1 MNKFVQF
8 AQAGPIGADAVT
20 GEGLQALNIVQP
32 HGHVPLQMTRLT
44 GQIVDF
50 SAILQADISFFR
62 IDEALQLF
70 FSDGSSIVIYNF
82 FGGDQTEASLIL
94 GDGVKLSIDR
104 FVALA
109 SVEAVDEL
117 QTAAGPTTSLDA
129 LLEPDGPG
137 ANFQPTEIDDL
148 GPGLDVH
155 GLLGPIEFGR
165 GSGGPDR
172 APDGEVD
179 SDPSIAFPANAGLL
193 AEANLP
199 DGSLEGGPLIVSGN
213 LGIDFAEDGD
223 LGRTLEFDV
232 APSGLPVDQDGV
244 PLDLTSDGIS
254 LVYAIV
260 DNDDGG
266 QTLTATR
273 NGETVFTV
281 TLFPNGSVTGSY
293 TFTLFDN
300 LDHIQPQNDASVLI
314 SFGFTAGD
322 FDGDTIGSAFGVTIA
337 DDAPVLGDPDDAL
350 VDEDDLSMRAPG
362 SDEAD
367 GVGDQAAGD
376 DDTVTDVD
384 LEIDAGDTDP
394 TTVRGNLNIVFG
406 ADNTNSVVDGG
417 TSIGNGDRA
426 VTFSEDAVAGLEALG
441 LTSQGVAVIFAVSGN
456 GTRLT
461 ATADG
466 RTVFTVIL
474 SDQDTGSYLFDLHD
488 VLDHPVSEA
497 EDDIVLTFGFTV
509 TDSDGD
515 IATSSFN
522 VTVDDDLPM
531 IGDPES
537 ALVDEDDLAV
547 GDPQNDEADGI
558 GDTAAGDDNATTNAD
573 LEAAAGDTDPSTVR
587 GDLSI
592 NFGADDGNSVIDGGI
607 STGNGDRSVI
617 FSAGAI
623 AALEALDLTSHGQAL
638 TYALSGNDAE
648 LTATA
653 DGRTIFTIT
662 LSDQETGSYVF
673 DLNDVLDHATPDTED
688 NIVLTFGFTVTD
700 SDGDTATSSF
710 DVSVDDDLPVIG
722 DPESALVD
730 EDDLAVGAPQ
740 NNEADGVG
748 DTAAGD
754 DDTMTN
760 AGLEGAA
767 GDTDPSTV
775 RGNLSISFG
784 SDDNNSAVDGGA
796 STGNGDRSVTF
807 SAGALAALEAL
818 DLTSHGQTLA
828 YALSGNGSV
837 LTASAGGRTVF
848 TVSLS
853 DQDSG
858 SYLFDLMD
866 VLDHALAN
874 TEDNIVLTF
883 GFTVTDS
890 DGDSATSSF
899 NITVDDDLPRTGDAE
914 AARVDEDDLATG
926 GPQNDEADGNADNA
940 GGDDDPRTNTDLET
954 AAGDSDPTTV
964 RGNLGIDFGADD
976 GNSIVDGGFSAG
988 NGDRAVTFSPDLIA
1002 SLELQGLTSHGDPV
1016 TYILSGEGTV
1026 LTASAG
1032 ARTIFTVTLSDQ
1044 ETGSYLF
1051 DLNDALDHPIEG
1063 FEDNIFL
1070 TFDYTVTDSDG
1081 DTATG
1086 SFEIDIDDD
1095 LPVIGASQS
1104 AFVDEEGSFTG
1115 NPGDSYPDPFSG
1127 RGLAADL
1134 AGENRFVGGSL
1145 GIFWGADDGDRF
1157 DIDGQDLPGG
1167 AGNRSVTFADFGT
1180 AANNLVDGNGD
1191 PLILTSNGIPL
1202 VYTIS
1207 NEGTVLGA
1215 RAGANG
1221 PFIFSV
1227 ELLDDDS
1234 GSYRFGLIGHL
1245 DHPGID
1251 IEDDLEFFV
1260 RFTATDSDGDT
1271 ASSAFAVT
1279 VNDDAPV
1286 IDTPAS
1292 TLVDEDDLP
1301 NGVGDM
1307 AAGDDDTVSFDSDGA
1322 ANTVG
1327 GSLDIAW
1334 GADDGDNE
1342 AILAGPG
1349 NRSVA
1354 FNNLVSAVNN
1364 VTVTDSAGAAIDLGA
1379 GDLTS
1384 DGEPISFALIDGQT
1398 LVAFTGAVPPTSV
1411 SEAGVVFHVALS
1423 DDLDG
1428 SYLFTLVRKL
1438 DHPLQD
1444 DPDGGG
1450 DDAFEDNLNF
1460 TFGFTATDSDGDS
1473 ADGAFT
1479 VIVDD
1484 DSPAV
1489 TGAPVF
1495 GTVDETVL
1503 ADIPPEIQTL
1513 FFTNPSDLGGPDF
1526 TVTHD
1531 TNVSF
1536 AQGGGVV
1543 RAESE
1548 NIVINSNDDGR
1559 PFILNS
1565 LFISGVFGPGTATF
1579 LGYDAAGNLVA
1590 TQSIFTN
1597 STFSGAPTGIFDPTG
1612 TPFENVPI
1620 DRLEIA
1626 FSGSFHA
1633 VVDNVSVTFPGV
1645 PGTPAIDTQDLSS
1658 LIADGADEP
1667 AGFTLKTFDAL
1678 DFGAVTAFGGQQV
1691 RIVSDGTALTAF
1703 VDNGNAPGELDAGD
1717 TEIFTLTL
1725 SPQGEAV
1732 FTLLEELDHNLGP
1745 QLDLDFGPL
1754 IDVTDTDGDTIPLN
1768 SGDYVVTVNSP
1779 SGDQPPV
1786 AIDDPGIGGE
1796 SVEIAVNGFQTP
1808 VAFGS
1813 TTTMI
1818 SDTTVEVPLSG
1829 FDISSN
1835 NITFTAPSNGFSNFL
1850 VFLVDAESDFTG
1862 FSTPTGDLASL
1873 INVSLNAT
1881 GNFVITVNQAN
1892 LVAGVSTFS
1901 FDFTTDRVIGVDVN
1915 ATSAN
1920 LHDLLLTNDSDPN
1933 GDPIDIVGID
1943 TTGTTGSVFF
1953 DDATDTLQYT
1963 ASGFSLAAGEQVI
1976 DTFTYTLTDRNGGLD
1991 TATVSITVTGDGQNT
2006 PAIIAGNDTGIVV
2019 EDTTL
2024 NVSGVLTVTDPDPGE
2039 AVFIAASGLA
2049 GAFGTLDIDANGN
2062 WTYVLDNDLAAVQ
2075 ALNDGE
2081 SLIDAITVQTADGTT
2096 HQVDIAIQGIDE
2108 DGGDAVPLVLRIEQN
2123 GADQI
2128 HSFLPVD
2135 RLFFEGW
2142 ELTLNNAP
2150 VEINVVNSDNVTSI
2164 TSDGFEF
2171 DAGEGTRFIELELSD
2186 AAPPSGTINLT
2197 FDYSAF
2203 DVLAFGFFPLGR
2215 VNHGEGPVFSL
2226 QSGGTSTEIRS
2237 YASDSDY
2244 IGFHNYESRTISFN
2258 YSVVAGVISIT
2269 NLIDPI
2275 VLDLGTEGYSFATAE
2290 NGVEFDLDS
2299 DGQSDTIAWTNGE
2312 DGLLAIDLDGSG
2324 AIEDGSEL
2332 FTPTFGGGNFASS
2345 LDALASLDGNGDGLI
2360 DDTDAAFTDL
2370 LVWVDENND
2379 GVSQAHEITGL
2390 ADNGI
2395 ASIALDAA
2403 NRTIQIDGQNVLAEG
2418 SFTLE
2423 SGETRSYVA
2432 VDFVEAPE
2440 SPELDE
2446 AVGSSTSDVGIDD
2459 DLLAEGL
2466 ASDALGNGTTGE
2478 TYLFNELASAF
2489 KLIEDFDVSSDAD
2502 PENDIIDLG
2511 QLLGDAFGEIGGFVD
2526 EAAASGYVRVTQ
2538 TDTGAGRVAIDPDG
2552 GGDAWTDIAVIN
2564 DLMIGETIRVV
2575 LDGDGTQ
2582 AGLAVA

>member
-1 MNKFVQF
+1 MNEFVRF
-8 AQAGPIGADAVT
+8 AQIGATDADIVT
-20 GEGLQALNIVQP
+20 GEGSQVLAV
-32 HGHVPLQMTRLT
+32 TRPNGDDPFQT
-44 GQIVDF
+44 SRYPGQIVDF
-50 SAILQADISFFR
+50 TAILQAELAFFR
-62 IDEALQLF
+62 INDALQIMF
-70 FSDGSSIVIYNF
+70 ADGSSIVISDF
-82 FGGDQTEASLIL
+82 FGGDETVSNLIL
-94 GDGVKLSIDR
+94 GDGIQLSVDR
-104 FVALA
+104 FIALA
-109 SVEAVDEL
+109 SVRVVEDL

-129 LLEPDGPG
+129 LLGPDGPG
-137 ANFQPTEIDDL
+137 ANFLPTVIDDL

-155 GLLGPIEFGR
+155 GLLGPTAFGR
-165 GSGGPDR
+165 GGARPDR
-172 APDGEVD
+172 APDAEID
-179 SDPSIAFPANAGLL
+179 SDPSVAFPANTGSL
-193 AEANLP
+193 AEAALP
-199 DGSLEGGPLIVSGN
+199 DGSLADGPLIVSGD
-213 LGIDFAEDGD
+213 LGIDFAEDGA
-223 LGRTLEFDV
+223 LGRTLEFNV
-232 APSGLPVDQDGV
+232 TASGTPVDLDGI
-244 PLDLTSDGIS
+244 PLDLTSDGIALAYS
-254 LVYAIV
+254 IV
-260 DNDDGG
+260 DNEDGG
-266 QTLTATR
+266 QSLTATR
-273 NGETVFTV
+273 DGDTVFTV
-281 TLFPNGSVTGSY
+281 TLFPSGSASGRF

-300 LDHIQPQNDASVLI
+300 LDHIRPQNDASILI

-322 FDGDTIGSAFGVTIA
+322 FDGDTVGSVFGVTIT
-337 DDAPVLGDPDDAL
+337 DDAPVLGDPDAAL
-350 VDEDDLSMRAPG
+350 VDEDDLSMNAPG
-362 SDEAD
+362 RDKAD
-367 GVGDQAAGD
+367 GVGDRAAGD
-376 DDTVTDVD
+376 DETVTDD
-384 LEIDAGDTDP
+384 GLETDAGDIDP
-394 TTVRGNLNIVFG
+394 ATVRGNLNIVFG

-426 VTFSEDAVAGLEALG
+426 VTFSEDAVARLQALA
-441 LTSQGVAVIFAVSGN
+441 LTSQGVAATFAVSDN
-456 GTRLT
+456 GTVLT

-466 RTVFTVIL
+466 RTVFTVTL
-474 SDQDTGSYLFDLHD
+474 SDQGTGSYLFNLND
-488 VLDHPVSEA
+488 VLDHAASDR
-497 EDDIVLTFGFTV
+497 EDDIVLTFGFTA

-515 IATSSFN
+515 SATSSFDI
-522 VTVDDDLPM
+522 TVDDDLPV
-531 IGDPES
+531 IGEPES
-537 ALVDEDDLAV
+537 ALVDEDDLAT
-547 GDPQNDEADGI
+547 GNPQNDEADGV
-558 GDTAAGDDNATTNAD
+558 GDSAAGDDDTITSAD
-573 LEAAAGDTDPSTVR
+573 LEAAAGDADPSTVH
-587 GDLSI
+587 GGLAID
-592 NFGADDGNSVIDGGI
+592 FGADDGNSIVDGGI
-607 STGNGDRSVI
+607 SAGNGDRSVI

-623 AALEALDLTSHGQAL
+623 AALEALGLTSHGQAL
-638 TYALSGNDAE
+638 TYALSGNNAV

-653 DGRTIFTIT
+653 GGRTIFTVV
-662 LSDQETGSYVF
+662 LSDQETGSYAF
-673 DLNDVLDHATPDTED
+673 DLNDVLDHTTPD
-688 NIVLTFGFTVTD
+688 
-700 SDGDTATSSF
+700 
-710 DVSVDDDLPVIG
+710 
-722 DPESALVD
+722 
-730 EDDLAVGAPQ
+730 
-740 NNEADGVG
+740 
-748 DTAAGD
+748 
-754 DDTMTN
+754 
-760 AGLEGAA
+760 
-767 GDTDPSTV
+767 
-775 RGNLSISFG
+775 
-784 SDDNNSAVDGGA
+784 
-796 STGNGDRSVTF
+796 
-807 SAGALAALEAL
+807 
-818 DLTSHGQTLA
+818 
-828 YALSGNGSV
+828 
-837 LTASAGGRTVF
+837 
-848 TVSLS
+848 
-853 DQDSG
+853 
-858 SYLFDLMD
+858 
-866 VLDHALAN
+866 

-899 NITVDDDLPRTGDAE
+899 DITVDDDLPRTGDAE

-926 GPQNDEADGNADNA
+926 GPQNDEADGNTDNA
-940 GGDDDPRTNTDLET
+940 EGDDDPRTNADLET

-988 NGDRAVTFSPDLIA
+988 NGDRSVTFSPELIA
-1002 SLELQGLTSHGDPV
+1002 SLELRGLTSHGDPV
-1016 TYILSGEGTV
+1016 TYVLSGEGTV

-1032 ARTIFTVTLSDQ
+1032 ARTIFTATLSDQ
-1044 ETGSYLF
+1044 ETGSYVF
-1051 DLNDALDHPIEG
+1051 DLNDALDHPLEG
-1063 FEDNIFL
+1063 TEDNIFL
-1070 TFDYTVTDSDG
+1070 TFDYIVSDSDG

-1086 SFEIDIDDD
+1086 RFAIDIDDD

-1104 AFVDEEGSFTG
+1104 AFVDEEGSLTG

-1127 RGLAADL
+1127 QGLAGDL

-1145 GIFWGADDGDRF
+1145 NIAWGADDGDRR
-1157 DIDGQDLPGG
+1157 DIDGQDMPGE
-1167 AGNRSVTFADFGT
+1167 AGNRSVTFADFAT
-1180 AANNLVDGNGD
+1180 AANNVTDSNGD
-1191 PLILTSNGIPL
+1191 PLVLTSNGVPL

-1207 NEGTVLGA
+1207 NDGTVLSA
-1215 RAGANG
+1215 NAGAGG

-1227 ELLDDDS
+1227 QLFDDGS
-1234 GSYRFGLIGHL
+1234 GSYDFGLIGHL
-1245 DHPGID
+1245 DHSGTD
-1251 IEDDLEFFV
+1251 VEDDLEFFI

-1271 ASSAFAVT
+1271 ASSAFSVT

-1286 IDTPAS
+1286 IGLPAS

-1301 NGVGDM
+1301 DGVGDM
-1307 AAGDDDTVSFDSDGA
+1307 AAGDDDTVSFENDGIA
-1322 ANTVG
+1322 TTVG

-1334 GADDGDNE
+1334 GADNGNDE
-1342 AILAGPG
+1342 TVVAGPG
-1349 NRSVA
+1349 NRAVA
-1354 FNNLVSAVNN
+1354 FSDLANAVNN
-1364 VTVTDSAGAAIDLGA
+1364 VAVTDSDGMPLDLGG

-1384 DGEPISFALIDGQT
+1384 DGDPVSFALIDGQT
-1398 LVAFTGAVPPTSV
+1398 IVAFTGSVPPTSV
-1411 SEAGVVFHVALS
+1411 GEASVVFHVALS

-1479 VIVDD
+1479 VSVDD

-1489 TGAPVF
+1489 TGAPVL

-1503 ADIPPEIQTL
+1503 ADIPPENQTL
-1513 FFTNPSDLGGPDF
+1513 LFTDPSDLGGPDF

-1531 TNVSF
+1531 TNVRF
-1536 AQGGGVV
+1536 ARGGGVV
-1543 RAESE
+1543 QAESE

-1565 LFISGVFGPGTATF
+1565 LFISGVFSPGTATF

-1590 TQSIFTN
+1590 SQSIFTN
-1597 STFSGAPTGIFDPTG
+1597 STFGSAPTGIFNPVG

-1645 PGTPAIDTQDLSS
+1645 SGTPAIDSQDLSG

-1667 AGFTLKTFDAL
+1667 AGFALKTFDAL
-1678 DFGAVTAFGGQQV
+1678 DFGAITAFGGQQV
-1691 RIVSDGTALTAF
+1691 RIISDGTTLTAF
-1703 VDNGNAPGELDAGD
+1703 VDTGNAPGDLDAGD
-1717 TEIFTLTL
+1717 TEVFTLTL

-1779 SGDQPPV
+1779 AGGQPPV
-1786 AIDDPGIGGE
+1786 AVDDPGIGGE
-1796 SVEIAVNGFQTP
+1796 SVSITGSGAFQSPIPNANFT
-1808 VAFGS
+1808 G
-1813 TTTMI
+1813 TI
-1818 SDTTVEVPLSG
+1818 SDTEIELPNSG
-1829 FDISSN
+1829 FDISSGR
-1835 NITFTAPSNGFSNFL
+1835 ITFTAPSSGFNNFF
-1850 VFLVDAESDFTG
+1850 VWTIDAVSAFTG
-1862 FSTPTGDLASL
+1862 FSAPTGNLAPV
-1873 INVSLNAT
+1873 VSVSIGAT
-1881 GNFVITVNQAN
+1881 GNLNVILNQSN

-1901 FDFTTDRVIGVDVN
+1901 FDFTTDRVIAVDVN
-1915 ATSAN
+1915 TTSAN
-1920 LHDLLLTNDSDPN
+1920 LHALLLTNDSDPN

-1953 DDATDTLQYT
+1953 DDASNTLQYT

-2006 PAIIAGNDTGIVV
+2006 PAIVAGDDSGIVV

-2062 WTYVLDNDLAAVQ
+2062 WTYMLDNDLAAVQ

-2081 SLIDAITVQTADGTT
+2081 SLTDTITVQTADGTT
-2096 HQVDIAIQGIDE
+2096 HEIDIAIQGIDE
-2108 DGGDAVPLVLRIEQN
+2108 DGGDAIPLILRIEQN

-2171 DAGEGTRFIELELSD
+2171 DTGEGTRFIELQLSD
-2186 AAPPSGTINLT
+2186 AAPPSGTISLT

-2226 QSGGTSTEIRS
+2226 QSGATSTEIQS

-2244 IGFHNYESRTISFN
+2244 IGFHNYEARTISFN

-2290 NGVEFDLDS
+2290 NGVDFDLDS

-2324 AIEDGSEL
+2324 AIEDGGEL

-2345 LDALASLDGNGDGLI
+2345 LEALASLDGNGDGLI
-2360 DDTDAAFTDL
+2360 DDADAAFADL

-2379 GVSQAHEITGL
+2379 GVSQAQEITSL
-2390 ADNGI
+2390 AENGI

-2403 NRTIQIDGQNVLAEG
+2403 NRTIQIDGQNILAEG
-2418 SFTLE
+2418 SFTLG
-2423 SGETRSYVA
+2423 SGDTRSYVA
-2432 VDFVEAPE
+2432 VDFAVAPE
-2440 SPELDE
+2440 SPEQDE
-2446 AVGSSTSDVGIDD
+2446 SSGGATPDEGIDE

-2478 TYLFNELASAF
+2478 TYLFDELASAF
-2489 KLIEDFDVSSDAD
+2489 KLIEDFDVSNDDD
-2502 PENDIIDLG
+2502 PENDVIDISR
-2511 QLLGDAFGEIGGFVD
+2511 LLEASFGDIGGSVD
-2526 EAAASGYVRVTQ
+2526 ESAASDYVRITQ
-2538 TDTGAGRVAIDPDG
+2538 TDTGAARVVVDTDG
-2552 GGDAWTDIAVIN
+2552 DGNEWIDIAVIN
-2564 DLMIGETIRVV
+2564 GIMIGETIHVV

-2582 AGLAVA
+2582 ADLAVG